1 MGRISIKNI
10 NADSQILRHCRGS
23 PTSGSAKLILKPQK
37 KRSIRMKT
45 IGATI
50 KSADIDSIEFES
62 IRKTLN
68 FDSPI
73 KDSESRDTIMDDSG
87 VALEFNISNSDLEN
101 SMTFTENFEESK
113 KTAKSEVDE
122 MLEKSLQLLENTEI
136 KSSSEPDYFSQIQAH
151 TRSI

>member
-1 MGRISIKNI
+1 
-10 NADSQILRHCRGS
+10 
-23 PTSGSAKLILKPQK
+23 
-37 KRSIRMKT
+37 MKT

-73 KDSESRDTIMDDSG
+73 KDSKSKDTIMDDSG
-87 VALEFNISNSDLEN
+87 VALEFNNSNSELEN
-101 SMTFTENFEESK
+101 SMIFTENFEESK

>member
-1 MGRISIKNI
+1 VEKDQRAVN
-10 NADSQILRHCRGS
+10 NENQVTLVRT

-73 KDSESRDTIMDDSG
+73 KDSESKDTIMDDSG

>member
-1 MGRISIKNI
+1 
-10 NADSQILRHCRGS
+10 
-23 PTSGSAKLILKPQK
+23 
-37 KRSIRMKT
+37 MKT

-73 KDSESRDTIMDDSG
+73 KDSKSKDTIMDDSG
-87 VALEFNISNSDLEN
+87 VALEFNNSNSELEN
-101 SMTFTENFEESK
+101 SMIFTENFEESK

-151 TRSI
+151 TRSIWDPNPTRKKPDNKTQWTLKKTENLIQK

>member
-1 MGRISIKNI
+1 MEKDQRAVN
-10 NADSQILRHCRGS
+10 NENQVTLVRT

-50 KSADIDSIEFES
+50 KSADIDSMEFES

-73 KDSESRDTIMDDSG
+73 KDSKSKDTSIMDDSG